1 MEKLLRNIKGV
12 VFDVDGTMTD
22 GTITLGSEDKWERRF
37 SVIDGVGII
46 NLVKAGYTIG
56 VITAADAYDIRFRIK
71 FLGIKHF
78 YEKSSDKLKDLQD
91 FLEKTNLS
99 LDEVCYIGDDLADL
113 EVLNK
118 CGFSVAPPNSVR
130 EVKETAK
137 LITQSPGG
145 KGAVRELCD
154 ILLKY
159 GYHNL
164 C

>member
-22 GTITLGSEDKWERRF
+22 GTITLGSDDKWKRSF

-46 NLVKAGYTIG
+46 NLAKAGYTTG
-56 VITAADAYDIRFRIK
+56 VITAADAYDIRLRIK
-71 FLGIKHF
+71 FLGIKYF
-78 YEKSSDKLKDLQD
+78 YEKSCNKLKDLQD

-118 CGFSVAPPNSVR
+118 CGFSAAPSNSVH

-159 GYHNL
+159 GYYNL